1 MYFLPFLLLISSF
14 NSQWSGRI
22 ECVISFPVFVTNS
35 FVSLYVIDP
44 VVLIG
49 RKAKMQS
56 KAYGY
61 RKNEELGYQHNLSSF
76 PIPTVSTLTEIISK

>member
-1 MYFLPFLLLISSF
+1 
-14 NSQWSGRI
+14 
-22 ECVISFPVFVTNS
+22 
-35 FVSLYVIDP
+35 
-44 VVLIG
+44 
-49 RKAKMQS
+49 MQS